1 LFCLFQLFS
10 TQKGNVIVREIT
22 REVLEE
28 VSGSFK
34 EIEVDK
40 EDTKEGSEDIC
51 KLAGQNG
58 DGFLFFVL

>member
-10 TQKGNVIVREIT
+10 TQKGNVIVIEIT

-28 VSGSFK
+28 VSGSFT

-40 EDTKEGSEDIC
+40 EDTKERSEDIC
-51 KLAGQNG
+51 
-58 DGFLFFVL
+58 